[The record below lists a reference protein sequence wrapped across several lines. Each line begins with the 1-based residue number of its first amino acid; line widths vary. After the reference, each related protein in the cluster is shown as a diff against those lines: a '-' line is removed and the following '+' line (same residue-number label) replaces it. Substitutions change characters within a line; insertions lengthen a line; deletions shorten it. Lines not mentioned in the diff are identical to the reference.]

1 MPHVYKLRYNDK
13 ETAIADLIAK
23 GVIDAE
29 HNYLPNTHAV
39 VELGL
44 IALTYGEYDEE
55 GNVIVEPTYADGY
68 HYDVMTENEI
78 DFGSAE
84 LQVNNPKH
92 NFAGYEQKGDI
103 GQDTEQVD

>member
-23 GVIDAE
+23 GVYNDDLSYA
-29 HNYLPNTHAV
+29 NGTHAV
-39 VELGL
+39 VELGF
-44 IALTYGEYDEE
+44 IVLTYGEYDEE
-55 GNVIVEPTYADGY
+55 GNVIAEPTYADGY

-84 LQVNNPKH
+84 LKVKNPKH

-103 GQDTEQVD
+103 GQNTEQVD

>member
-1 MPHVYKLRYNDK
+1 MPHVYKLKYKDK

-44 IALTYGEYDEE
+44 IALTYGEYDEQ
-55 GNVIVEPTYADGY
+55 GNVVVEPTYADGY
-68 HYDVMTENEI
+68 HFDVMLENEI
-78 DFGSAE
+78 DFGSADITE
-84 LQVNNPKH
+84 LVTTPKH
-92 NFAGYEQKGDI
+92 NFL
-103 GQDTEQVD
+103 

>member
-23 GVIDAE
+23 GVYNDDLSYA
-29 HNYLPNTHAV
+29 NGTHAV
-39 VELGL
+39 VELGF
-44 IALTYGEYDEE
+44 IVLTYGEYDEE
-55 GNVIVEPTYADGY
+55 GNVIAEPTYADGY

-84 LQVNNPKH
+84 LQVKNPKH

-103 GQDTEQVD
+103 GQNTEQVD

>member
-23 GVIDAE
+23 GVYNDDLSYA
-29 HNYLPNTHAV
+29 NGTHAV
-39 VELGL
+39 VELGF
-44 IALTYGEYDEE
+44 IVLTYGEYDEE
-55 GNVIVEPTYADGY
+55 GNVIAEPTYADGY
-68 HYDVMTENEI
+68 HYDVMTENEV

-84 LQVNNPKH
+84 LQVKNPKH
-92 NFAGYEQKGDI
+92 NFAGYEQKRDI

>member
-23 GVIDAE
+23 GVYNDDLSYA
-29 HNYLPNTHAV
+29 NGTHAV
-39 VELGL
+39 VELGF
-44 IALTYGEYDEE
+44 IVLTYGEYDEE
-55 GNVIVEPTYADGY
+55 GNVIAEPTYADGY
-68 HYDVMTENEI
+68 HYDVMTENEV

-84 LQVNNPKH
+84 LQVKNPKH

-103 GQDTEQVD
+103 GQYTEQVD